1 MTIFQRFVSYLA
13 LGTSTYGAYFLISG
27 CPHLSAAG
35 QGAVALMAPVL
46 IGTPVSFVCLLVF
59 IVLEE
64 YAMRKKIKKKGQDF
78 GVEAKLV
85 WGKILVINAYFVVG
99 PSCFW
104 I

>member
-1 MTIFQRFVSYLA
+1 MTKFQRFVSYLA

-46 IGTPVSFVCLLVF
+46 IGTPINFVFLLIF

-64 YAMRKKIKKKGQDF
+64 YAIRKKIKKKGQDF
-78 GVEAKLV
+78 GIEAGLV
-85 WGKILVINAYFVVG
+85 GGQY
-99 PSCFW
+99 
-104 I
+104 